1 MLNQPSCS
9 TNQTSEGREG
19 RRRQILDALRGDAD
33 AILGRMAD
41 ELVDLPEDKA
51 FGQIEYTL
59 RDLGHDLAS
68 RAHQA
73 GLDAGKKGATEA
85 PASVAPTA
93 VPTPGSSATGER
105 PS

>member
-1 MLNQPSCS
+1 MLSQLSS
-9 TNQTSEGREG
+9 ATNQTSQGREE
-19 RRRQILDALRGDAD
+19 RRRQILDALRGEAD
-33 AILGRMAD
+33 AILERMAD

-73 GLDAGKKGATEA
+73 GLDAGKKVGYRKVKGM
-85 PASVAPTA
+85 PHN
-93 VPTPGSSATGER
+93 ER
-105 PS
+105 